1 MAKRR
6 SIQTRNYQKKV
17 YNYPSTPSE
26 KKCRDALI
34 SLIVNGVLKDKEQY
48 KSKFPKGYY
57 ESILKQYSTEHNKDW
72 LHVTLLK
79 NRVRMAVNKRA
90 KALPLPPL
98 TITSPPTTITTPTS
112 NVPVVSHQPPPPLY
126 NNKGGRPQG
135 TTKANKRKHSVLL
148 LDLMNSITKE
158 ASEKKQKEGRLAVG
172 YVSQLIKK
180 TRQHQTYNCPH
191 PSHPMPFNNECT
203 NIELKYH
210 FLFKKVVDPPHYY
223 KSKTPLSN

>member
-112 NVPVVSHQPPPPLY
+112 NVPVRIYHNIQQTIPLMTMTVTLEMMEQLGMAIFAVSC
-126 NNKGGRPQG
+126 G
-135 TTKANKRKHSVLL
+135 
-148 LDLMNSITKE
+148 E
-158 ASEKKQKEGRLAVG
+158 
-172 YVSQLIKK
+172 
-180 TRQHQTYNCPH
+180 
-191 PSHPMPFNNECT
+191 T
-203 NIELKYH
+203 NT
-210 FLFKKVVDPPHYY
+210 D
-223 KSKTPLSN
+223 